1 MFWLCNG
8 LFCLCAFLLGGK
20 MAGLDIATRRGL
32 LAASALGG
40 LCALMNAL
48 LPSALWLIPFPLGL
62 RLCYGRRRPG
72 DYLRAGLMVL
82 SAMLLTGGGVQLLR
96 RLGTSPGAAFFLTF
110 GGGCFLWLL
119 MRLGTLSPGDVRQI
133 ELHWQGRSLVL
144 PAMADS
150 GNLLRDVVTG
160 LPVIVAPLRASCRLE
175 PDLVDGQ
182 VVPPAA
188 AALAPGLSPPA
199 GAHRGRQLPH
209 APVPAGGLLAVPER
223 PADRNPGHGGG
234 GRPGVSRRTGADPL
248 RRISG
253 SSPCGDIARSG
264 PSHVTERSEPK

>member
-1 MFWLCNG
+1 MQGEMFWLCNG

-175 PDLVDGQ
+175 PDLVDWHRAQTLPRGFRLLRVRTAAGSCLMPLFRPEGCWLYLNGRRIETRAMVAVAGPEYRGVQ
-182 VVPPAA
+182 ALIPSAAFQDLPPAEIS
-188 AALAPGLSPPA
+188 PGL
-199 GAHRGRQLPH
+199 AHP
-209 APVPAGGLLAVPER
+209 
-223 PADRNPGHGGG
+223 
-234 GRPGVSRRTGADPL
+234 T
-248 RRISG
+248 
-253 SSPCGDIARSG
+253 
-264 PSHVTERSEPK
+264 